1 MPNKA
6 VILKIFTKELI
17 LNSVPGLKEKI
28 KKQQEKLIEF
38 LPFVPSTQRP
48 EEEIPPAPPELARL
62 PIPGAPTPL
71 IAGIN
76 FSKLTG
82 LIQNPTIN
90 TIECPGPYR
99 NIIYRTY
106 NIRKSSPIALS
117 REEMQDLVMQFS
129 RRAKV
134 PVIEGLFRA
143 WVDKF
148 LISATIQRGQTTN
161 FILQKVIYPHF
172 V

>member
-6 VILKIFTKELI
+6 VILKVFTKEVI
-17 LNSVPGLKEKI
+17 LNSVPGLREKIRQKEK
-28 KKQQEKLIEF
+28 KLIEF
-38 LPFVPSTQRP
+38 LPFMPSQKL
-48 EEEIPPAPPELARL
+48 EEEITPAPPELKLA
-62 PIPGAPTPL
+62 IPGAPVPT

-76 FSKLTG
+76 FSKLTP

-99 NIIYRTY
+99 NIIFRTY
-106 NIRKSSPIALS
+106 NIRKSSSLALS

-129 RRAKV
+129 KRAKV

-148 LISATIQRGQTTN
+148 LISATVSRGQTTN